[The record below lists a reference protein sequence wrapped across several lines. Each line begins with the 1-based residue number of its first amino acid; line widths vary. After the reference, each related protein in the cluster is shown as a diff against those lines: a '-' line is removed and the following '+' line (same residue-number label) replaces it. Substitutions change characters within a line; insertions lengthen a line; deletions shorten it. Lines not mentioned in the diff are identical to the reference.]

1 MSYQK
6 PFKGLKVIDFS
17 QGVAGPYC
25 GMLLAQH
32 GAEVIKVEPKDGD
45 WARNLGQE
53 YGEHSAFSVAANLGK
68 KSIIV
73 DLKNTKSQPILD
85 TIIKQSDIFI
95 EGFRPGVIK
104 RLGYDYDRLKKINPK
119 LIYLSISGFGQ
130 NGPMSNKPAMDPVL
144 QAFTGFMAENKGPD
158 NIPHRTPVIIFDMTT
173 ALYATQLI
181 STSLYARINEKFGRK
196 IEISLMEA
204 AAAMQ
209 SIRLMSG
216 YMEGPYT
223 HASSPSGTFKTKD
236 GWIQIIVVKNHE
248 FIKFCNAVGWKKFI
262 KDKRFENNSER
273 RKHEAI
279 LSREVQKLFIKEN
292 TDYWK
297 NLLNKYEVQNEK
309 VQDYRDF
316 IESDQTKAID
326 LISWLKQPTTEQ
338 IWPVPN
344 IPGMPRFVD
353 NDILSKAPSLGQHTK
368 EILISFGYSN
378 NQIEELINE
387 GVIGNLYYASNSK

>member
-6 PFKGLKVIDFS
+6 PYKGLKVIDFS

-32 GAEVIKVEPKDGD
+32 GAEVIKIEPKDGD

-73 DLKNTKSQPILD
+73 DLKNKRSKPILD
-85 TIIKQSDIFI
+85 KIIKQSDIFI

-104 RLGYDYDRLKKINPK
+104 RLGYDYNRLKNINPK

-130 NGPMSNKPAMDPVL
+130 DGPMNHKPAMDPVI
-144 QAFTGFMAENKGPD
+144 QAFTGFMSENKGPD
-158 NIPHRTPVIIFDMTT
+158 DIPHRTPVIIFDMAT

-181 STSLYARINEKFGRK
+181 STSLYARINENLGRK

-204 AAAMQ
+204 AAAIQ
-209 SIRLMSG
+209 VIRLMSG
-216 YMEGPYT
+216 YMEGPYS

-262 KDKRFENNSER
+262 NDKRFVNNAER
-273 RKHEAI
+273 RKHEVI
-279 LSREVQKLFIKEN
+279 LSKEVQKLFIKEK

-297 NLLNKYEVQNEK
+297 NLLDKFEVQNEK
-309 VQDYRDF
+309 VQNYKEF
-316 IESDQTKAID
+316 IESEQTKALD
-326 LISWLKQPTTEQ
+326 LISWLKQPTTGKV
-338 IWPVPN
+338 WPVPN
-344 IPGMPRFVD
+344 IPGMARLKDCDVS
-353 NDILSKAPSLGQHTK
+353 SKAPSLGQHTS
-368 EILISFGYSN
+368 EILKSLGYSDS
-378 NQIEELINE
+378 QLEDLINQE
-387 GVIGNLYYASNSK
+387 VVK

>member
-6 PFKGLKVIDFS
+6 PYKGLKVIDFS

-32 GAEVIKVEPKDGD
+32 GAEVIKIEPKDGD

-68 KSIIV
+68 KSIII
-73 DLKNTKSQPILD
+73 DLKNKKSQTILD
-85 TIIKQSDIFI
+85 KIIKQSDIFI
-95 EGFRPGVIK
+95 EGFRPGVIS

-130 NGPMSNKPAMDPVL
+130 TGPMSHKPAMDPVL
-144 QAFTGFMAENKGPD
+144 QAFTGFMSENKGPD
-158 NIPHRTPVIIFDMTT
+158 DIPHRTPVIIFDMTT

-181 STSLYARINEKFGRK
+181 SASLYARTNEKFGRK

-262 KDKRFENNSER
+262 NDKRFVSNAER
-273 RKHEAI
+273 RRHEAI
-279 LSREVQKLFIKEN
+279 LSREVQKLFIKEK
-292 TDYWK
+292 TEYWK
-297 NLLNKYEVQNEK
+297 NLLNDYEVQNEK
-309 VQDYRDF
+309 VQNYKEF
-316 IESDQTKAID
+316 IESEQTKALN
-326 LISWLKQPTTEQ
+326 LISWLKQPTTGTL
-338 IWPVPN
+338 WPVPN
-344 IPGMPRFVD
+344 IPGMPKLED
-353 NDILSKAPSLGQHTK
+353 SDILSKAPSLGQHSK
-368 EILISFGYSN
+368 EILKSLGYTDG
-378 NQIEELINE
+378 QIENFISEQ
-387 GVIGNLYYASNSK
+387 VIK

>member
-6 PFKGLKVIDFS
+6 PYKGLKVIDFS

-32 GAEVIKVEPKDGD
+32 GAEVIKIEPKDGD

-68 KSIIV
+68 KSIVV
-73 DLKNTKSQPILD
+73 DLKNKKSQVILD
-85 TIIKQSDIFI
+85 KIIKQSDIFI
-95 EGFRPGVIK
+95 EGFRPGVIT

-130 NGPMSNKPAMDPVL
+130 IGPMSHKPAMDPVL
-144 QAFTGFMAENKGPD
+144 QAFTGFMSENKGPD
-158 NIPHRTPVIIFDMTT
+158 DIPHRTPVIIFDMTT

-181 STSLYARINEKFGRK
+181 SASLYARTNEKFGRK

-248 FIKFCNAVGWKKFI
+248 FVKFCNAVGWKKFI
-262 KDKRFENNSER
+262 NDKRFVNNAER

-279 LSREVQKLFIKEN
+279 LSKEVQKLFIKEK

-297 NLLNKYEVQNEK
+297 NLLNNYEVQNEK
-309 VQDYRDF
+309 VQNYKEF
-316 IESDQTKAID
+316 IESEQTKALD
-326 LISWLKQPTTEQ
+326 LISWLRQPSTKE

-344 IPGMPRFVD
+344 IPGMPKLTND
-353 NDILSKAPSLGQHTK
+353 NELSKAPTLGQHSK
-368 EILISFGYSN
+368 EILKSLGYKDR
-378 NQIEELINE
+378 QIDNFITDD
-387 GVIGNLYYASNSK
+387 VIK

>member
-6 PFKGLKVIDFS
+6 PYKGLKVIDFS

-32 GAEVIKVEPKDGD
+32 GAEVIKIEPKDGD

-68 KSIIV
+68 KSIII
-73 DLKNTKSQPILD
+73 DLKNKKSQSILD
-85 TIIKQSDIFI
+85 KIIKQSDIFI
-95 EGFRPGVIK
+95 EGFRPGVIT
-104 RLGYDYDRLKKINPK
+104 RLGYDYDRLLKINPK

-130 NGPMSNKPAMDPVL
+130 IGPMSNKPAMDPVL
-144 QAFTGFMAENKGPD
+144 QAFTGFMSENKGPD
-158 NIPHRTPVIIFDMTT
+158 DIPHRTPVIIFDMTT

-181 STSLYARINEKFGRK
+181 SASLYARTNEKFGRK

-262 KDKRFENNSER
+262 NDKRFVSNAER

-279 LSREVQKLFIKEN
+279 LSRDVQKLFKKEK

-297 NLLNKYEVQNEK
+297 NLLDNFEVQNEK
-309 VQDYRDF
+309 VQNYKEF
-316 IESDQTKAID
+316 IESEQTKALD
-326 LISWLKQPTTEQ
+326 LISWVKQPTTGTL
-338 IWPVPN
+338 WPVPN
-344 IPGMPRFVD
+344 IPGMPKFTND
-353 NDILSKAPSLGQHTK
+353 NLLSKAPCLGQHSK
-368 EILISFGYSN
+368 EILKSLGYTDS
-378 NQIEELINE
+378 QIENFISEE
-387 GVIGNLYYASNSK
+387 VIK

>member
-6 PFKGLKVIDFS
+6 PYKGLKVIDFS

-32 GAEVIKVEPKDGD
+32 GAEVIKIEPKDGD

-68 KSIIV
+68 KSIII
-73 DLKNTKSQPILD
+73 DLKNKKSQSILD
-85 TIIKQSDIFI
+85 KIIKQSDIFI
-95 EGFRPGVIK
+95 EGFRPGVIT
-104 RLGYDYDRLKKINPK
+104 RLGYDYNRLTKINPK

-130 NGPMSNKPAMDPVL
+130 IGPMSNKPAMDPVL
-144 QAFTGFMAENKGPD
+144 QAFTGFMSENKGPD
-158 NIPHRTPVIIFDMTT
+158 DIPHRTPVIIFDMTT

-181 STSLYARINEKFGRK
+181 SASLYARTNEKFGRK

-262 KDKRFENNSER
+262 NDKRFVSNAER

-279 LSREVQKLFIKEN
+279 LSREVQKLFIKEK
-292 TDYWK
+292 TEYWK
-297 NLLNKYEVQNEK
+297 NLLNDYEVQNEK
-309 VQDYRDF
+309 VQNYKEF
-316 IESDQTKAID
+316 IESEQTKALD
-326 LISWLKQPTTEQ
+326 LISWVKQPTTGTL
-338 IWPVPN
+338 WPVPN
-344 IPGMPRFVD
+344 IPGMPKFTND
-353 NDILSKAPSLGQHTK
+353 NLLSKAPSLGQHSK
-368 EILISFGYSN
+368 EILKSLGYTDS
-378 NQIEELINE
+378 QIENFISEE
-387 GVIGNLYYASNSK
+387 VIK

>member
-6 PFKGLKVIDFS
+6 PYKGLKVIDFS

-32 GAEVIKVEPKDGD
+32 GAEVIKIEPKDGD

-68 KSIIV
+68 KSIII
-73 DLKNTKSQPILD
+73 DLKNKKSQSILD
-85 TIIKQSDIFI
+85 KIIKQSDIFI
-95 EGFRPGVIK
+95 EGFRPGVIT
-104 RLGYDYDRLKKINPK
+104 RLGYDYNRLIKINPK

-130 NGPMSNKPAMDPVL
+130 IGPMSNKPAMDPVL
-144 QAFTGFMAENKGPD
+144 QAFTGFMSENKGPD
-158 NIPHRTPVIIFDMTT
+158 DIPHRTPVIIFDMTT

-181 STSLYARINEKFGRK
+181 SASLYARTNEKFGRK

-262 KDKRFENNSER
+262 NDKRFVSNAER
-273 RKHEAI
+273 RKHESI
-279 LSREVQKLFIKEN
+279 LSREVQKLFIKEK

-297 NLLNKYEVQNEK
+297 NLLDNFEVQNEK
-309 VQDYRDF
+309 VQNYKEF
-316 IESDQTKAID
+316 IESEQTKAID
-326 LISWLKQPTTEQ
+326 LISWLKQPTTRTL
-338 IWPVPN
+338 WPVPN
-344 IPGMPRFVD
+344 IPGMPRLED
-353 NDILSKAPSLGQHTK
+353 SDQLSKAPSLGQHTK
-368 EILISFGYSN
+368 EILKSLGYTDS
-378 NQIEELINE
+378 QIEVLIE
-387 GVIGNLYYASNSK
+387 EEVIK

>member
-6 PFKGLKVIDFS
+6 PYKGIKVIDFS

-32 GAEVIKVEPKDGD
+32 GAEVIKIEPKDGD

-68 KSIIV
+68 KSIII
-73 DLKNTKSQPILD
+73 DLKNKKSQAILD
-85 TIIKQSDIFI
+85 KIIKQSDIFI
-95 EGFRPGVIK
+95 EGFRPGVIT

-130 NGPMSNKPAMDPVL
+130 VGPMSHKPAMDPVL
-144 QAFTGFMAENKGPD
+144 QAFTGFMSENKGPD
-158 NIPHRTPVIIFDMTT
+158 DIPHRTPVIIFDMTT

-181 STSLYARINEKFGRK
+181 SASLYARTNEKFGRK

-248 FIKFCNAVGWKKFI
+248 FVKFCNAVGWRKFI
-262 KDKRFENNSER
+262 KDKRFVNNAER

-279 LSREVQKLFIKEN
+279 LSKEVQKLFIKEK

-297 NLLNKYEVQNEK
+297 NLLDNYEVQNEK
-309 VQDYRDF
+309 VQNYKEF
-316 IESDQTKAID
+316 IESEQTKALD
-326 LISWLKQPTTEQ
+326 LISWLRQPSTEE

-344 IPGMPRFVD
+344 IPGMPKFT
-353 NDILSKAPSLGQHTK
+353 NDDVLSKAPSLGQHSK
-368 EILISFGYSN
+368 EILKSLGYKER
-378 NQIEELINE
+378 QIDNLIKDE
-387 GVIGNLYYASNSK
+387 VIK

>member
-6 PFKGLKVIDFS
+6 PYKGLKVIDFS

-32 GAEVIKVEPKDGD
+32 GAEVIKIEPKDGD

-68 KSIIV
+68 KSIII
-73 DLKNTKSQPILD
+73 DLKNKKSQTILD
-85 TIIKQSDIFI
+85 KIIKQSDIFI
-95 EGFRPGVIK
+95 EGFRPGVIS

-130 NGPMSNKPAMDPVL
+130 TGPMSHKPAMDPVL
-144 QAFTGFMAENKGPD
+144 QAFTGFMSENKGPD
-158 NIPHRTPVIIFDMTT
+158 DIPHRTPVIIFDMTT

-181 STSLYARINEKFGRK
+181 SASLYARTNEKFGRK

-262 KDKRFENNSER
+262 NDKRFVSNAER

-279 LSREVQKLFIKEN
+279 LSREVQKLFIKEK

-297 NLLNKYEVQNEK
+297 NLLNDYEVQNEK
-309 VQDYRDF
+309 VQNYKEF
-316 IESDQTKAID
+316 IESEQTKALN
-326 LISWLKQPTTEQ
+326 LISWLKQPTTGTL
-338 IWPVPN
+338 WPVPN
-344 IPGMPRFVD
+344 IPGMPKLED
-353 NDILSKAPSLGQHTK
+353 SDILSKAPSLGQHSK
-368 EILISFGYSN
+368 EILKSLGYTDS
-378 NQIEELINE
+378 QIENFISEQ
-387 GVIGNLYYASNSK
+387 VIK

>member
-1 MSYQK
+1 MSYQR
-6 PFKGLKVIDFS
+6 PYKGVKVIDFS

-32 GAEVIKVEPKDGD
+32 GAEVIKIEPKDGD

-68 KSIIV
+68 KSIII
-73 DLKNTKSQPILD
+73 DLKNKKSQAILD
-85 TIIKQSDIFI
+85 KIIKQSDIFI
-95 EGFRPGVIK
+95 EGFRPGVIT
-104 RLGYDYDRLKKINPK
+104 RLGYGYDRLKKINPK

-130 NGPMSNKPAMDPVL
+130 VGPMSHKPAMDPVL
-144 QAFTGFMAENKGPD
+144 QAFTGFMSENKGPD
-158 NIPHRTPVIIFDMTT
+158 DIPHRTPVIIFDMTT

-181 STSLYARINEKFGRK
+181 LASLYARTNEKFGRK

-248 FIKFCNAVGWKKFI
+248 FVKFCNAVGWKEFI
-262 KDKRFENNSER
+262 NDKRFVNNAER

-279 LSREVQKLFIKEN
+279 LSKEVQKLFIKEK

-297 NLLNKYEVQNEK
+297 NLLNNYEVQNEK
-309 VQDYRDF
+309 VQNYKEF
-316 IESDQTKAID
+316 IESEQTKALD
-326 LISWLKQPTTEQ
+326 LISWLRQPSTEE

-344 IPGMPRFVD
+344 IPGMPKFT
-353 NDILSKAPSLGQHTK
+353 NDDVLSKAPSLGQHSK
-368 EILISFGYSN
+368 EILKSIGYKDR
-378 NQIEELINE
+378 QIDNFIKDD
-387 GVIGNLYYASNSK
+387 VIK

>member
-1 MSYQK
+1 
-6 PFKGLKVIDFS
+6 
-17 QGVAGPYC
+17 
-25 GMLLAQH
+25 
-32 GAEVIKVEPKDGD
+32 
-45 WARNLGQE
+45 
-53 YGEHSAFSVAANLGK
+53 
-68 KSIIV
+68 
-73 DLKNTKSQPILD
+73 
-85 TIIKQSDIFI
+85 
-95 EGFRPGVIK
+95 
-104 RLGYDYDRLKKINPK
+104 
-119 LIYLSISGFGQ
+119 
-130 NGPMSNKPAMDPVL
+130 MDPVI
-144 QAFTGFMAENKGPD
+144 QAFTGFMSENKGPD
-158 NIPHRTPVIIFDMTT
+158 DIPHRTPVIIFDMTT

-181 STSLYARINEKFGRK
+181 SASLYARTNEKFGRK

-216 YMEGPYT
+216 YMEGSYT

-262 KDKRFENNSER
+262 KDKRFVNNSER

-279 LSREVQKLFIKEN
+279 LSREVQKLFIKEK

-353 NDILSKAPSLGQHTK
+353 NNILSKAPSLGQHTE
-368 EILISFGYSN
+368 EILISLGYSN

-387 GVIGNLYYASNSK
+387 GVIRKSILCQ

>member
-6 PFKGLKVIDFS
+6 PYKGLKVIDFS

-32 GAEVIKVEPKDGD
+32 GAEVIKIEPKDGD

-68 KSIIV
+68 KSIII
-73 DLKNTKSQPILD
+73 DLKNKKSQSILD
-85 TIIKQSDIFI
+85 KIIKQSDIFI
-95 EGFRPGVIK
+95 EGFRPGVIT

-130 NGPMSNKPAMDPVL
+130 IGPMSHKPAMDPVL
-144 QAFTGFMAENKGPD
+144 QAFTGFMSENKGPD
-158 NIPHRTPVIIFDMTT
+158 DIPHRTPVIIFDMTT

-181 STSLYARINEKFGRK
+181 SASLYARTNEKFGRK

-204 AAAMQ
+204 AAAIQ

-248 FIKFCNAVGWKKFI
+248 FVKFCNAVGWKEFI
-262 KDKRFENNSER
+262 NDKRFVNNAER

-279 LSREVQKLFIKEN
+279 LSKEVQKLFIKEK

-297 NLLNKYEVQNEK
+297 NLLNNYEVQNEK
-309 VQDYRDF
+309 VQNYKEF
-316 IESDQTKAID
+316 IESEQTKALD
-326 LISWLKQPTTEQ
+326 LISWLRQPSTEEM
-338 IWPVPN
+338 WPVPN
-344 IPGMPRFVD
+344 IPGMPKFTND
-353 NDILSKAPSLGQHTK
+353 DILSKAPSLGQHSK
-368 EILISFGYSN
+368 EILKSLGYKDL
-378 NQIEELINE
+378 QIDNLIKDE
-387 GVIGNLYYASNSK
+387 VIK

>member
-6 PFKGLKVIDFS
+6 PYKGLKVIDFS

-32 GAEVIKVEPKDGD
+32 GAEVIKIEPKDGD

-68 KSIIV
+68 KSIII
-73 DLKNTKSQPILD
+73 DLKNKKSQSILD
-85 TIIKQSDIFI
+85 KIIKQSDIFI
-95 EGFRPGVIK
+95 EGFRPGVIT
-104 RLGYDYDRLKKINPK
+104 RLGYDYNRLIKINPK

-130 NGPMSNKPAMDPVL
+130 IGPMSNKPAMDPVL
-144 QAFTGFMAENKGPD
+144 QAFTGFMSENKGPD
-158 NIPHRTPVIIFDMTT
+158 DIPHRTPVIIFDMTT

-181 STSLYARINEKFGRK
+181 SASLYARTNEKFGRK

-262 KDKRFENNSER
+262 NDKRFVSNAER

-279 LSREVQKLFIKEN
+279 LSREVQKLFIKEK
-292 TDYWK
+292 TEYWK
-297 NLLNKYEVQNEK
+297 NLLNDYEVQNEK
-309 VQDYRDF
+309 VQNYKEF
-316 IESDQTKAID
+316 IESEQTKALD
-326 LISWLKQPTTEQ
+326 LISWLKQPTTGTL
-338 IWPVPN
+338 WPVPN
-344 IPGMPRFVD
+344 IPGMQRLED
-353 NDILSKAPSLGQHTK
+353 NDILSKAPSLGQHSK
-368 EILISFGYSN
+368 EILKSLGYTDS
-378 NQIEELINE
+378 QIENFISEE
-387 GVIGNLYYASNSK
+387 VIK

>member
-68 KSIIV
+68 KSIII
-73 DLKNTKSQPILD
+73 DLKNKKSQSILD
-85 TIIKQSDIFI
+85 KIIKLSDIFI
-95 EGFRPGVIK
+95 EGFRPEVIS
-104 RLGYDYDRLKKINPK
+104 RLGYNYDRLKKINPK

-130 NGPMSNKPAMDPVL
+130 TGPMSHKPAMDPVL
-144 QAFTGFMAENKGPD
+144 QAFTGFMSENKGPD
-158 NIPHRTPVIIFDMTT
+158 DIPHRTPVIIFDMTT

-181 STSLYARINEKFGRK
+181 SASLYARTNEKFGRK

-262 KDKRFENNSER
+262 NDKRFVSNAER

-279 LSREVQKLFIKEN
+279 LSREVQKLFIKEK

-297 NLLNKYEVQNEK
+297 NLLNDYEVQNEK
-309 VQDYRDF
+309 VQNYKEF
-316 IESDQTKAID
+316 IESEQTKALN
-326 LISWLKQPTTEQ
+326 LISWLKQPTTGTL
-338 IWPVPN
+338 WPVPN
-344 IPGMPRFVD
+344 IPGMPKLED
-353 NDILSKAPSLGQHTK
+353 SDILSKAPSLGQHSK
-368 EILISFGYSN
+368 EILKSLGYAES
-378 NQIEELINE
+378 QIENFISEQ
-387 GVIGNLYYASNSK
+387 VIK

>member
-104 RLGYDYDRLKKINPK
+104 RLGYDYDRLTKINPK

-248 FIKFCNAVGWKKFI
+248 FIKFCNAIGWKKFI
-262 KDKRFENNSER
+262 KDKRFVNNSER

-309 VQDYRDF
+309 VQDYKDF
-316 IESDQTKAID
+316 IESDQTKALD

-353 NDILSKAPSLGQHTK
+353 NDILSKSPSLGQHTE
-368 EILISFGYSN
+368 EILISLGYSN
-378 NQIEELINE
+378 NQIDDLISE
-387 GVIGNLYYASNSK
+387 GVIK

>member
-6 PFKGLKVIDFS
+6 PYKGIKVIDFS

-32 GAEVIKVEPKDGD
+32 GAEVIKIEPKDGD

-68 KSIIV
+68 KSIII
-73 DLKNTKSQPILD
+73 DLKNKKSQAILD
-85 TIIKQSDIFI
+85 KIIKQSDIFI
-95 EGFRPGVIK
+95 EGFRPGVIT

-130 NGPMSNKPAMDPVL
+130 IGPMSHKPAMDPVL
-144 QAFTGFMAENKGPD
+144 QAFTGFMSENKGPD
-158 NIPHRTPVIIFDMTT
+158 DIPHRTPVIIFDMTT

-181 STSLYARINEKFGRK
+181 SASLYARTNEKFGRK

-248 FIKFCNAVGWKKFI
+248 FVKFCNAVGWKEFI
-262 KDKRFENNSER
+262 NDKRFVNNAER

-279 LSREVQKLFIKEN
+279 LSKEVQKLFIKEK
-292 TDYWK
+292 TDFWK
-297 NLLNKYEVQNEK
+297 NLLNNYEVQNEK
-309 VQDYRDF
+309 VQNYREF
-316 IESDQTKAID
+316 IESEQTKALD
-326 LISWLKQPTTEQ
+326 LISWLRQPSTEE

-344 IPGMPRFVD
+344 IPGMPKLTND
-353 NDILSKAPSLGQHTK
+353 NELSKAPTLGQHSK
-368 EILISFGYSN
+368 EILKSLGYKDR
-378 NQIEELINE
+378 QIDNFIKDD
-387 GVIGNLYYASNSK
+387 VIK

>member
-6 PFKGLKVIDFS
+6 PYKGLKVIDFS

-32 GAEVIKVEPKDGD
+32 GAEVIKIEPKDGD

-68 KSIIV
+68 KSIII
-73 DLKNTKSQPILD
+73 DLKNKKSQSILD
-85 TIIKQSDIFI
+85 KIIKQSDIFI
-95 EGFRPGVIK
+95 EGFRPGVIT
-104 RLGYDYDRLKKINPK
+104 RLGYDYNRLIKINPK

-130 NGPMSNKPAMDPVL
+130 TGPMSHKPAMDPVL
-144 QAFTGFMAENKGPD
+144 QAFTGFMSENKGPD
-158 NIPHRTPVIIFDMTT
+158 DIPHRTPVIIFDMTT

-181 STSLYARINEKFGRK
+181 SASLYARTNEKFGRK

-262 KDKRFENNSER
+262 NDKRFVSNAER

-279 LSREVQKLFIKEN
+279 LSREVQKLFIKEK
-292 TDYWK
+292 TEYWK
-297 NLLNKYEVQNEK
+297 NLLNDYEVQNEK
-309 VQDYRDF
+309 IQNYKEF
-316 IESDQTKAID
+316 IESEQTKALD
-326 LISWLKQPTTEQ
+326 LISWVKQPTTGTL
-338 IWPVPN
+338 WPVPN
-344 IPGMPRFVD
+344 IPGMPKFTND
-353 NDILSKAPSLGQHTK
+353 NLLSKAPSLGQHSK
-368 EILISFGYSN
+368 EILKSLGYTDS
-378 NQIEELINE
+378 QIENFISE
-387 GVIGNLYYASNSK
+387 GVIK